1 LHSVNKHVS
10 IAIFI
15 SQNRVQQK
23 KSVAGVSFILYFKII
38 IQQQTAT
45 TTAVSGNDH
54 IFFMTPYC
62 SSRDVHRARIP
73 PIHCTA
79 YNFDNDY

>member
-1 LHSVNKHVS
+1 MYRLPFLSHKTEYNKK
-10 IAIFI
+10 
-15 SQNRVQQK
+15 N
-23 KSVAGVSFILYFKII
+23 VAGVSFILYFKII

-62 SSRDVHRARIP
+62 SSHDVHHARIP